1 MLKQLNKYGV
11 VNSYDLLKSIA
22 VITMIIDHLGAYFYP
37 DFELLRVIGRLSYPL
52 FAFCAGYN
60 QKYNFEI
67 SLLGYALLMTMGNII
82 IGVDHLFDLLHG
94 SILFSIIILRYSM
107 RFIIPSLFKNLFL
120 WFFVLWFLSIPSYL
134 LFSYGSAGIVM
145 GICGYLCAITFP
157 SSLPITSMSASCS
170 LSSSASRVAAR
181 PGIQVILN
189 VIGKMRLYIK
199 NYMNFRFRGNDKGAQ
214 DDALS
219 IHSVEIVGVK
229 DKLGYKLFLIMSL
242 FLYALLEAKACDFS
256 KISVSILA
264 IEFLGLGWLLKN
276 FSIHKITEA
285 KIPSTILMFLSRYA
299 LPIYFFHYE
308 LFEIISLL
316 YRS

>member
-11 VNSYDLLKSIA
+11 VNSYDLLKAIA

-94 SILFSIIILRYSM
+94 SILFSIIILLYSI

-157 SSLPITSMSASCS
+157 SSLPIVSMSASCS
-170 LSSSASRVAAR
+170 
-181 PGIQVILN
+181 
-189 VIGKMRLYIK
+189 
-199 NYMNFRFRGNDKGAQ
+199 RGNDKGAQ

-219 IHSVEIVGVK
+219 VHSVEIVGAK

-242 FLYALLEAKACDFS
+242 FLYALLEATACDFS

>member
-1 MLKQLNKYGV
+1 
-11 VNSYDLLKSIA
+11 
-22 VITMIIDHLGAYFYP
+22 
-37 DFELLRVIGRLSYPL
+37 
-52 FAFCAGYN
+52 
-60 QKYNFEI
+60 
-67 SLLGYALLMTMGNII
+67 
-82 IGVDHLFDLLHG
+82 
-94 SILFSIIILRYSM
+94 
-107 RFIIPSLFKNLFL
+107 
-120 WFFVLWFLSIPSYL
+120 
-134 LFSYGSAGIVM
+134 M

-157 SSLPITSMSASCS
+157 SSLPIASMSVSCS
-170 LSSSASRVAAR
+170 
-181 PGIQVILN
+181 
-189 VIGKMRLYIK
+189 
-199 NYMNFRFRGNDKGAQ
+199 RGNDKGAQ

-242 FLYALLEAKACDFS
+242 FLYALLEATACDFS

-285 KIPSTILMFLSRYA
+285 KIPATILMFFSRYA

>member
-11 VNSYDLLKSIA
+11 VNSYDLLKAIA

-134 LFSYGSAGIVM
+134 LFSYGSAAELWV
-145 GICGYLCAITFP
+145 F
-157 SSLPITSMSASCS
+157 
-170 LSSSASRVAAR
+170 V
-181 PGIQVILN
+181 
-189 VIGKMRLYIK
+189 
-199 NYMNFRFRGNDKGAQ
+199 D
-214 DDALS
+214 
-219 IHSVEIVGVK
+219 
-229 DKLGYKLFLIMSL
+229 
-242 FLYALLEAKACDFS
+242 
-256 KISVSILA
+256 
-264 IEFLGLGWLLKN
+264 
-276 FSIHKITEA
+276 
-285 KIPSTILMFLSRYA
+285 
-299 LPIYFFHYE
+299 IYV
-308 LFEIISLL
+308 L
-316 YRS
+316 